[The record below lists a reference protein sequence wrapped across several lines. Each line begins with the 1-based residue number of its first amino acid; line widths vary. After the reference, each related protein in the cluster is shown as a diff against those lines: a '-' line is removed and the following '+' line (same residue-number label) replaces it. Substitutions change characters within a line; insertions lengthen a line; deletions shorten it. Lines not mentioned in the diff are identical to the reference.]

1 MRSINVNDQ
10 CECRD
15 GVEGRLQERP
25 PRSMRPFYVG
35 GITGAEPLEPSGL
48 SHFRIA
54 DATLADLA
62 ETPRSTDIGPDSL
75 VTQWRASGA
84 EPLATEPF
92 VHRFGRC
99 PALL

>member
-1 MRSINVNDQ
+1 MRSF
-10 CECRD
+10 C
-15 GVEGRLQERP
+15 
-25 PRSMRPFYVG
+25 VG
-35 GITGAEPLEPSGL
+35 GITGAEPFELSGL

-54 DATLADLA
+54 DAALAALA

-92 VHRFGRC
+92 VHRFG
-99 PALL
+99 

>member
-10 CECRD
+10 YECRD

-92 VHRFGRC
+92 VHRFG
-99 PALL
+99 

>member
-15 GVEGRLQERP
+15 CVEGRPQGGQERP
-25 PRSMRPFYVG
+25 PRYMRPFCVG
-35 GITGAEPLEPSGL
+35 GITGAEPFELSGL

-54 DATLADLA
+54 DAALADLA

-92 VHRFGRC
+92 VQRFG
-99 PALL
+99 

>member
-1 MRSINVNDQ
+1 MINVNAGTAWK
-10 CECRD
+10 D
-15 GVEGRLQERP
+15 GPQRTAKNGRRVLCAPSVSAVLQAP
-25 PRSMRPFYVG
+25 S
-35 GITGAEPLEPSGL
+35 LSHLSGL

-54 DATLADLA
+54 DAALADLA

-75 VTQWRASGA
+75 VTQWCTSGA
-84 EPLATEPF
+84 EPLATEPL